1 MPIYE
6 FRCLSCGSRF
16 EKIVPLNTETT
27 SCEKCQGNNVEKLL
41 STFAVQTNQYSP
53 CGANASAC
61 QSCCGAAQPGMCP
74 SSN

>member
-6 FRCLSCGSRF
+6 FRCLNCGSQF
-16 EKIVPLNTETT
+16 EKIVPLNTESA
-27 SCEKCQGNNVEKLL
+27 SCEKCQGTNVEKLL

-53 CGANASAC
+53 CGASANAC
-61 QSCCGAAQPGMCP
+61 QSCCGTAQPGLC